1 MDKHRIHTDN
11 APAAIGP
18 YSQGI
23 RIGNLVF
30 TAGQMGYTP
39 AGEPAGEDIATQ
51 TEQVLNNLSA
61 ILEAAGTDMAHV
73 VKTTVF
79 LQSMGDFATMNAIY
93 ACYFT
98 EPFPARTTVEAAA
111 LPRNVLVEIECVA
124 VLPEG

>member
-1 MDKHRIHTDN
+1 MERNRIHTDN

-23 RIGNLVF
+23 RVGDFVF

-39 AGEPAGEDIATQ
+39 AMEPAGEDIVSQ
-51 TEQVLNNLSA
+51 TEQVLSNLSA

-79 LQSMGDFATMNAIY
+79 LQSMADFAAMNAVY
-93 ACYFT
+93 ARHFT

-111 LPRNVLVEIECVA
+111 LPKNVLVEIECVA
-124 VLPEG
+124 VMPA

>member
-61 ILEAAGTDMAHV
+61 ILETAGTDMAHV

-93 ACYFT
+93 ARYFT

>member
-23 RIGNLVF
+23 RVGDFVF

-39 AGEPAGEDIATQ
+39 EGEPAGEDITSQ
-51 TEQVLNNLSA
+51 TEQVFSNLRA

-79 LQSMGDFATMNAIY
+79 LQSMGDFAAMNAVY
-93 ACYFT
+93 ARQFV

-124 VLPEG
+124 TMP

>member
-23 RIGNLVF
+23 RIGNFVF

-93 ACYFT
+93 ARYFT

>member
-93 ACYFT
+93 ARYFT